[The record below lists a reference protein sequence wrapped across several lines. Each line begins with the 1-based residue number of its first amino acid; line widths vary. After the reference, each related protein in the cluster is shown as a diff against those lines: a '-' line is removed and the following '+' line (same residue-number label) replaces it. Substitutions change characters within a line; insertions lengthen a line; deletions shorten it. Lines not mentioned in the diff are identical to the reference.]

1 MIEGSVLL
9 PSLNRP
15 ALLFAAGFAL
25 DLAPVERI
33 ADSLPA
39 PAYADL
45 EDIRFSVTARSIFNG
60 RLQKCLRNRAIHQT

>member
-9 PSLNRP
+9 SSLNRR
-15 ALLFAAGFAL
+15 ALLFAAGFAV

-45 EDIRFSVTARSIFNG
+45 EDIRFSVTARSIFTG

>member
-15 ALLFAAGFAL
+15 ALLFAAGFAV

-39 PAYADL
+39 PYADL

-60 RLQKCLRNRAIHQT
+60 RLQKCLHNRAIHQT